1 MKKRLFALALAG
13 VLAAATLT
21 GCGSLKGD
29 ETVATV
35 DDTKID
41 ADLANFFARYT
52 QATYET
58 YYSAYM
64 GEDMWNSDASDG
76 ETYEESVKSSVLK
89 SLEDMILLEKH
100 MKDYD
105 VSITDED
112 KAMIKETTQ
121 QFLDDNSLDDK
132 NLVSGNEK
140 TVNRALTLMAVQQKM
155 RTAIQAGTDTEVSDE
170 EAAQKS
176 MDYVFISYQTK
187 DDSGNSKDVSDDEK
201 AQLKSQAEAIASG
214 LKEGGDLNTLAEE
227 QGATV
232 QTLTFDKDTTSP
244 EEDLIKAADA
254 LGEGESTD
262 VIETEKGCYV
272 AKVTSLLDRT
282 ATDSKKSQIVQE
294 RRTKLYDDTLKK
306 WRKKA
311 DIKVH
316 KGVWKKVS
324 FQKLCDM
331 IAMRS
336 TAFIGDV
343 MLVIEGLLSVM
354 QERLEEGDIIC
365 MGRLG
370 NFRMVAGSKGATTK
384 DDFNTSLF
392 NDARIVYVSGTM
404 LADIKKNAKFEELKP
419 IIDPDANNNGG
430 SGSEDRPEIE

>member
-58 YYSAYM
+58 YYSAYL

-100 MKDYD
+100 MEDYD

-121 QFLDDNSLDDK
+121 QFLNDNSLDDK

-155 RTAIQAGTDTEVSDE
+155 RTAIQAGADTEVSDE

-214 LKEGGDLNTLAEE
+214 LKEGGDLNALAEE

-244 EEDLIKAADA
+244 DEDLIKAADA

-294 RRTKLYDDTLKK
+294 RQTKLYDDTVKK

-316 KGVWKKVS
+316 KGVWKK
-324 FQKLCDM
+324 
-331 IAMRS
+331 
-336 TAFIGDV
+336 
-343 MLVIEGLLSVM
+343 
-354 QERLEEGDIIC
+354 
-365 MGRLG
+365 
-370 NFRMVAGSKGATTK
+370 
-384 DDFNTSLF
+384 
-392 NDARIVYVSGTM
+392 
-404 LADIKKNAKFEELKP
+404 
-419 IIDPDANNNGG
+419 
-430 SGSEDRPEIE
+430 

>member
-13 VLAAATLT
+13 VLAAVTLT

-58 YYSAYM
+58 YYSAYL

-100 MKDYD
+100 MEDYD

-121 QFLDDNSLDDK
+121 QFLNDNSLNDK

-155 RTAIQAGTDTEVSDE
+155 RTAIQAGADTEVSDE

-187 DDSGNSKDVSDDEK
+187 DESGNSKDVSDDEK

-214 LKEGGDLNTLAEE
+214 LKEGGDLNALAEE

-244 EEDLIKAADA
+244 DEDLIKAADA

-294 RRTKLYDDTLKK
+294 RQTKLYDDTVKK

-316 KGVWKKVS
+316 KGVWEKVS
-324 FQKLCDM
+324 FQK
-331 IAMRS
+331 
-336 TAFIGDV
+336 V
-343 MLVIEGLLSVM
+343 SVKM
-354 QERLEEGDIIC
+354 KTETQTPYTDQ
-365 MGRLG
+365 
-370 NFRMVAGSKGATTK
+370 VQT
-384 DDFNTSLF
+384 DDQAQTDN
-392 NDARIVYVSGTM
+392 
-404 LADIKKNAKFEELKP
+404 
-419 IIDPDANNNGG
+419 
-430 SGSEDRPEIE
+430 

>member
-1 MKKRLFALALAG
+1 MKKRLFALVLAG

-35 DDTKID
+35 DDTKIN

-58 YYSAYM
+58 YYSAYL
-64 GEDMWNSDASDG
+64 GDDMWNSDASDG

-100 MKDYD
+100 MDDYD

-112 KAMIKETTQ
+112 KATIKETTQ

-132 NLVSGNEK
+132 NLVSGNKK

-155 RTAIQAGTDTEVSDE
+155 RTAIQAGADTEVSDD

-176 MDYVFISYQTK
+176 MDYVFFSYQTK

-201 AQLKSQAEAIASG
+201 TKLKSQAEAVASG

-244 EEDLIKAADA
+244 DADLIKAADA

-262 VIETEKGCYV
+262 VIETDKGCYV

-294 RRTKLYDDTLKK
+294 RQTKLYDDTVKK

-316 KGVWKKVS
+316 KSVWKKVS
-324 FQKLCDM
+324 FQK
-331 IAMRS
+331 
-336 TAFIGDV
+336 V
-343 MLVIEGLLSVM
+343 SVKM
-354 QERLEEGDIIC
+354 KTETQTPYTDQ
-365 MGRLG
+365 
-370 NFRMVAGSKGATTK
+370 VQT
-384 DDFNTSLF
+384 DDQSQ
-392 NDARIVYVSGTM
+392 SGQ
-404 LADIKKNAKFEELKP
+404 
-419 IIDPDANNNGG
+419 
-430 SGSEDRPEIE
+430 

>member
-13 VLAAATLT
+13 VLAAATLP

-58 YYSAYM
+58 YYSAYL

-100 MKDYD
+100 MEDYD

-244 EEDLIKAADA
+244 DEDLIKAADA

-316 KGVWKKVS
+316 KDVWKKV
-324 FQKLCDM
+324 F
-331 IAMRS
+331 
-336 TAFIGDV
+336 
-343 MLVIEGLLSVM
+343 
-354 QERLEEGDIIC
+354 
-365 MGRLG
+365 
-370 NFRMVAGSKGATTK
+370 
-384 DDFNTSLF
+384 
-392 NDARIVYVSGTM
+392 
-404 LADIKKNAKFEELKP
+404 P
-419 IIDPDANNNGG
+419 
-430 SGSEDRPEIE
+430 

>member
-58 YYSAYM
+58 YYSAYL

-100 MKDYD
+100 MEDYD

-121 QFLDDNSLDDK
+121 QFLNDNSLDDK

-155 RTAIQAGTDTEVSDE
+155 RIAIQAGADTEVSDE

-214 LKEGGDLNTLAEE
+214 LKEGGDLNALAEE

-244 EEDLIKAADA
+244 DEDLIKAADA

-294 RRTKLYDDTLKK
+294 RQTKLYDDTVKK

-316 KGVWKKVS
+316 KSVWKKVS
-324 FQKLCDM
+324 FQK
-331 IAMRS
+331 
-336 TAFIGDV
+336 V
-343 MLVIEGLLSVM
+343 SVKM
-354 QERLEEGDIIC
+354 KTETQTPYADQ
-365 MGRLG
+365 
-370 NFRMVAGSKGATTK
+370 VQT
-384 DDFNTSLF
+384 DDQAQTDN
-392 NDARIVYVSGTM
+392 
-404 LADIKKNAKFEELKP
+404 
-419 IIDPDANNNGG
+419 
-430 SGSEDRPEIE
+430 

>member
-13 VLAAATLT
+13 VLAAVTLT

-58 YYSAYM
+58 YYSAYL

-100 MKDYD
+100 MEDYD

-121 QFLDDNSLDDK
+121 QFLNDNSLDDK

-155 RTAIQAGTDTEVSDE
+155 RTAIQAGADTEVSDE

-214 LKEGGDLNTLAEE
+214 LKEGGDLNALAEE

-244 EEDLIKAADA
+244 DEDLIKAADA

-294 RRTKLYDDTLKK
+294 RQTKLYDDTVKK

-316 KGVWKKVS
+316 KSVWKKVS
-324 FQKLCDM
+324 FQK
-331 IAMRS
+331 
-336 TAFIGDV
+336 V
-343 MLVIEGLLSVM
+343 SVKM
-354 QERLEEGDIIC
+354 KTETQTPYADQ
-365 MGRLG
+365 
-370 NFRMVAGSKGATTK
+370 VQT
-384 DDFNTSLF
+384 DDQAQTDN
-392 NDARIVYVSGTM
+392 
-404 LADIKKNAKFEELKP
+404 
-419 IIDPDANNNGG
+419 
-430 SGSEDRPEIE
+430 

>member
-58 YYSAYM
+58 YYSAYL

-100 MKDYD
+100 MEDYD

-121 QFLDDNSLDDK
+121 QFLNDNSLDDK

-214 LKEGGDLNTLAEE
+214 LKEGGDLNALAEE

-244 EEDLIKAADA
+244 DEDLIKAADA

-294 RRTKLYDDTLKK
+294 RQTKLYDDTLKK

-311 DIKVH
+311 NIKVH
-316 KGVWKKVS
+316 KDVWKKVS
-324 FQKLCDM
+324 FQK
-331 IAMRS
+331 
-336 TAFIGDV
+336 V
-343 MLVIEGLLSVM
+343 SVKM
-354 QERLEEGDIIC
+354 KTETQTPYTDQ
-365 MGRLG
+365 
-370 NFRMVAGSKGATTK
+370 VQT
-384 DDFNTSLF
+384 DDQAQTDN
-392 NDARIVYVSGTM
+392 
-404 LADIKKNAKFEELKP
+404 
-419 IIDPDANNNGG
+419 
-430 SGSEDRPEIE
+430 

>member
-58 YYSAYM
+58 YYSAYL

-100 MKDYD
+100 MEDYD

-121 QFLDDNSLDDK
+121 QFLNDNSLDDK

-155 RTAIQAGTDTEVSDE
+155 RTAIQAGADTEVSDE

-214 LKEGGDLNTLAEE
+214 LKEGGDLNALAEE

-244 EEDLIKAADA
+244 DEDLIKAADA

-294 RRTKLYDDTLKK
+294 RQTKLYDDTLKK

-316 KGVWKKVS
+316 KSVWKKVS
-324 FQKLCDM
+324 FQK
-331 IAMRS
+331 
-336 TAFIGDV
+336 V
-343 MLVIEGLLSVM
+343 SVKM
-354 QERLEEGDIIC
+354 KTETQTPYTDQ
-365 MGRLG
+365 
-370 NFRMVAGSKGATTK
+370 VQT
-384 DDFNTSLF
+384 DDQTQTDN
-392 NDARIVYVSGTM
+392 
-404 LADIKKNAKFEELKP
+404 
-419 IIDPDANNNGG
+419 
-430 SGSEDRPEIE
+430 

>member
-58 YYSAYM
+58 YYSAYL

-100 MKDYD
+100 MEDYD

-121 QFLDDNSLDDK
+121 QFLNDNSLDDK

-155 RTAIQAGTDTEVSDE
+155 RTAIQAGADTEVSDE

-201 AQLKSQAEAIASG
+201 VQLKSQAEAIASG
-214 LKEGGDLNTLAEE
+214 LKEGGDLNALAEE

-244 EEDLIKAADA
+244 DEDLIKAADA

-294 RRTKLYDDTLKK
+294 RQTKLYDDTVKK

-316 KGVWKKVS
+316 KSVWKKVS
-324 FQKLCDM
+324 FQK
-331 IAMRS
+331 
-336 TAFIGDV
+336 V
-343 MLVIEGLLSVM
+343 SVKM
-354 QERLEEGDIIC
+354 KTETQTPYTDQ
-365 MGRLG
+365 
-370 NFRMVAGSKGATTK
+370 VQT
-384 DDFNTSLF
+384 DDQAQTDN
-392 NDARIVYVSGTM
+392 
-404 LADIKKNAKFEELKP
+404 
-419 IIDPDANNNGG
+419 
-430 SGSEDRPEIE
+430 

>member
-58 YYSAYM
+58 YYSAYL

-100 MKDYD
+100 MEDYD

-121 QFLDDNSLDDK
+121 QFLNDNSLDDK

-155 RTAIQAGTDTEVSDE
+155 RTAIQAGADTEVSDE

-214 LKEGGDLNTLAEE
+214 LKEGGDLNALAEE

-244 EEDLIKAADA
+244 DEDLIKAADA

-272 AKVTSLLDRT
+272 ARVTSLLDRP
-282 ATDSKKSQIVQE
+282 ATESKKSQIVQE
-294 RRTKLYDDTLKK
+294 RQTKLYDDTVKK

-311 DIKVH
+311 DIKVL

-324 FQKLCDM
+324 FQK
-331 IAMRS
+331 
-336 TAFIGDV
+336 V
-343 MLVIEGLLSVM
+343 SVKM
-354 QERLEEGDIIC
+354 KTETQTPYTDQ
-365 MGRLG
+365 
-370 NFRMVAGSKGATTK
+370 VQT
-384 DDFNTSLF
+384 DDQAQTDN
-392 NDARIVYVSGTM
+392 
-404 LADIKKNAKFEELKP
+404 
-419 IIDPDANNNGG
+419 
-430 SGSEDRPEIE
+430 

>member
-58 YYSAYM
+58 YYSAYL

-100 MKDYD
+100 MEDYD

-121 QFLDDNSLDDK
+121 QFLNDNSLDDK

-155 RTAIQAGTDTEVSDE
+155 RTAIQVGADTEVSDE

-201 AQLKSQAEAIASG
+201 VQLKSQAEAIASG
-214 LKEGGDLNTLAEE
+214 LKEGGDLNALAEE

-244 EEDLIKAADA
+244 DEDLIKAADA

-272 AKVTSLLDRT
+272 AKITSLLDRT

-294 RRTKLYDDTLKK
+294 RQTKLYDDTVKK

-316 KGVWKKVS
+316 KSVWKKVS
-324 FQKLCDM
+324 FQK
-331 IAMRS
+331 
-336 TAFIGDV
+336 V
-343 MLVIEGLLSVM
+343 SVKM
-354 QERLEEGDIIC
+354 KTETQTPYADQ
-365 MGRLG
+365 
-370 NFRMVAGSKGATTK
+370 VQT
-384 DDFNTSLF
+384 DDQAQTDN
-392 NDARIVYVSGTM
+392 
-404 LADIKKNAKFEELKP
+404 
-419 IIDPDANNNGG
+419 
-430 SGSEDRPEIE
+430 

>member
-58 YYSAYM
+58 YYSAYL

-100 MKDYD
+100 MEDYD

-121 QFLDDNSLDDK
+121 QFLNDNSLDDK

-155 RTAIQAGTDTEVSDE
+155 RTAIQAGADTEVSDE

-214 LKEGGDLNTLAEE
+214 LKEGGDLNALAEE

-244 EEDLIKAADA
+244 DEDLIKAADA

-294 RRTKLYDDTLKK
+294 RQTKLYDDTVKK

-316 KGVWKKVS
+316 KSVWKKVS
-324 FQKLCDM
+324 FQK
-331 IAMRS
+331 
-336 TAFIGDV
+336 V
-343 MLVIEGLLSVM
+343 SVKM
-354 QERLEEGDIIC
+354 KTETQTPYTDQ
-365 MGRLG
+365 
-370 NFRMVAGSKGATTK
+370 VQT
-384 DDFNTSLF
+384 DDQAQTDN
-392 NDARIVYVSGTM
+392 
-404 LADIKKNAKFEELKP
+404 
-419 IIDPDANNNGG
+419 
-430 SGSEDRPEIE
+430 

>member
-58 YYSAYM
+58 YYSAYL
-64 GEDMWNSDASDG
+64 GENMWNSDASDG

-100 MKDYD
+100 MEDYD

-121 QFLDDNSLDDK
+121 QFLNDNSLDDK

-155 RTAIQAGTDTEVSDE
+155 RTAIQAGADTEVSDE

-244 EEDLIKAADA
+244 DEDLIKAADA

-294 RRTKLYDDTLKK
+294 RQTKLYDDTLKK

-316 KGVWKKVS
+316 KDVWKKVS
-324 FQKLCDM
+324 FQK
-331 IAMRS
+331 
-336 TAFIGDV
+336 V
-343 MLVIEGLLSVM
+343 SVKM
-354 QERLEEGDIIC
+354 KTETQTPYTDQ
-365 MGRLG
+365 
-370 NFRMVAGSKGATTK
+370 VQT
-384 DDFNTSLF
+384 DDQAQT
-392 NDARIVYVSGTM
+392 
-404 LADIKKNAKFEELKP
+404 
-419 IIDPDANNNGG
+419 NN
-430 SGSEDRPEIE
+430 

>member
-58 YYSAYM
+58 YYSAYL

-100 MKDYD
+100 MEDYD

-121 QFLDDNSLDDK
+121 QFLNDNSLDDK

-155 RTAIQAGTDTEVSDE
+155 RTAIQAGADTEVSDE

-214 LKEGGDLNTLAEE
+214 LKEGGDLNALAEE

-244 EEDLIKAADA
+244 DEDLIKAVDA

-294 RRTKLYDDTLKK
+294 RQTKLYDDTVKK

-311 DIKVH
+311 NIKVH
-316 KGVWKKVS
+316 KDIWKKVS
-324 FQKLCDM
+324 FQK
-331 IAMRS
+331 
-336 TAFIGDV
+336 V
-343 MLVIEGLLSVM
+343 SVKM
-354 QERLEEGDIIC
+354 KTETQTPYTDQ
-365 MGRLG
+365 
-370 NFRMVAGSKGATTK
+370 VQT
-384 DDFNTSLF
+384 DDQAQT
-392 NDARIVYVSGTM
+392 
-404 LADIKKNAKFEELKP
+404 
-419 IIDPDANNNGG
+419 NN
-430 SGSEDRPEIE
+430 

>member
-13 VLAAATLT
+13 VLAAVTLT

-58 YYSAYM
+58 YYSAYL

-100 MKDYD
+100 MEDYD

-121 QFLDDNSLDDK
+121 QFLNDNSLDDK

-155 RTAIQAGTDTEVSDE
+155 RTAIQAGADTEVSDE

-214 LKEGGDLNTLAEE
+214 LKEGGDLNALAEE

-244 EEDLIKAADA
+244 DEDLIKAADA

-294 RRTKLYDDTLKK
+294 RQTKLYDDTVKK

-316 KGVWKKVS
+316 KGVW
-324 FQKLCDM
+324 
-331 IAMRS
+331 
-336 TAFIGDV
+336 
-343 MLVIEGLLSVM
+343 
-354 QERLEEGDIIC
+354 
-365 MGRLG
+365 
-370 NFRMVAGSKGATTK
+370 
-384 DDFNTSLF
+384 
-392 NDARIVYVSGTM
+392 
-404 LADIKKNAKFEELKP
+404 
-419 IIDPDANNNGG
+419 
-430 SGSEDRPEIE
+430 

>member
-21 GCGSLKGD
+21 GCESLKGD

-58 YYSAYM
+58 YYSAYL

-100 MKDYD
+100 
-105 VSITDED
+105 
-112 KAMIKETTQ
+112 
-121 QFLDDNSLDDK
+121 LNDNSLDDK

-155 RTAIQAGTDTEVSDE
+155 RTAIQAGADTEVLDE

-214 LKEGGDLNTLAEE
+214 LKEGGDLNALAEE

-244 EEDLIKAADA
+244 DEDLIKAADA

-294 RRTKLYDDTLKK
+294 RQTKLYDDTVKK

-324 FQKLCDM
+324 FQK
-331 IAMRS
+331 
-336 TAFIGDV
+336 V
-343 MLVIEGLLSVM
+343 SVKM
-354 QERLEEGDIIC
+354 KTETQTPYTDQ
-365 MGRLG
+365 
-370 NFRMVAGSKGATTK
+370 VQT
-384 DDFNTSLF
+384 DDQAQTDN
-392 NDARIVYVSGTM
+392 
-404 LADIKKNAKFEELKP
+404 
-419 IIDPDANNNGG
+419 
-430 SGSEDRPEIE
+430 

>member
-58 YYSAYM
+58 YYSAYL

-100 MKDYD
+100 MEDYD

-232 QTLTFDKDTTSP
+232 QTLTFDKYTTSP
-244 EEDLIKAADA
+244 DEDLIKAADA

-294 RRTKLYDDTLKK
+294 RQTKLYDDTVKK
-306 WRKKA
+306 WRKKQTLKC
-311 DIKVH
+311 IRVC
-316 KGVWKKVS
+316 GKK
-324 FQKLCDM
+324 
-331 IAMRS
+331 
-336 TAFIGDV
+336 
-343 MLVIEGLLSVM
+343 
-354 QERLEEGDIIC
+354 
-365 MGRLG
+365 
-370 NFRMVAGSKGATTK
+370 
-384 DDFNTSLF
+384 
-392 NDARIVYVSGTM
+392 
-404 LADIKKNAKFEELKP
+404 
-419 IIDPDANNNGG
+419 
-430 SGSEDRPEIE
+430 

>member
-58 YYSAYM
+58 YYSAYL

-100 MKDYD
+100 MDDYD

-112 KAMIKETTQ
+112 KETIKETTQ
-121 QFLDDNSLDDK
+121 QFLNDNSLDDK

-155 RTAIQAGTDTEVSDE
+155 RTAIQAGADTEVSDE

-214 LKEGGDLNTLAEE
+214 LKEGGDLNALAEE

-244 EEDLIKAADA
+244 DEDLIKAADA

-294 RRTKLYDDTLKK
+294 RQTKLYDDTLKK

-316 KGVWKKVS
+316 KDVWKKVS
-324 FQKLCDM
+324 FQK
-331 IAMRS
+331 
-336 TAFIGDV
+336 V
-343 MLVIEGLLSVM
+343 SVKM
-354 QERLEEGDIIC
+354 KTETQTPYADQ
-365 MGRLG
+365 
-370 NFRMVAGSKGATTK
+370 VQTDDQAQTK
-384 DDFNTSLF
+384 
-392 NDARIVYVSGTM
+392 
-404 LADIKKNAKFEELKP
+404 
-419 IIDPDANNNGG
+419 
-430 SGSEDRPEIE
+430 

>member
-13 VLAAATLT
+13 VLAAVTLT

-58 YYSAYM
+58 YYSAYL

-100 MKDYD
+100 MEDYD

-121 QFLDDNSLDDK
+121 QFLNDNSLDDK

-155 RTAIQAGTDTEVSDE
+155 RTAIQAGADTEVSDE

-316 KGVWKKVS
+316 KDVWKKVS
-324 FQKLCDM
+324 FQK
-331 IAMRS
+331 
-336 TAFIGDV
+336 V
-343 MLVIEGLLSVM
+343 SVKM
-354 QERLEEGDIIC
+354 KTETQTPYADQ
-365 MGRLG
+365 
-370 NFRMVAGSKGATTK
+370 VQTDDQAQTK
-384 DDFNTSLF
+384 
-392 NDARIVYVSGTM
+392 
-404 LADIKKNAKFEELKP
+404 
-419 IIDPDANNNGG
+419 
-430 SGSEDRPEIE
+430 

>member
-58 YYSAYM
+58 YYSAYL

-100 MKDYD
+100 MEDYD

-121 QFLDDNSLDDK
+121 QFLNDNSLDDK

-155 RTAIQAGTDTEVSDE
+155 RTAIQAGADTEVSDE

-214 LKEGGDLNTLAEE
+214 LKEGGDLNALAEE

-244 EEDLIKAADA
+244 DEDLIKAADA

-294 RRTKLYDDTLKK
+294 RQTKLYDDTVKK
-306 WRKKA
+306 WRKKT

-324 FQKLCDM
+324 FQK
-331 IAMRS
+331 
-336 TAFIGDV
+336 V
-343 MLVIEGLLSVM
+343 SVKM
-354 QERLEEGDIIC
+354 KTETQTPYTDQ
-365 MGRLG
+365 
-370 NFRMVAGSKGATTK
+370 VQT
-384 DDFNTSLF
+384 DDQAQTDN
-392 NDARIVYVSGTM
+392 
-404 LADIKKNAKFEELKP
+404 
-419 IIDPDANNNGG
+419 
-430 SGSEDRPEIE
+430 

>member
-13 VLAAATLT
+13 VLAAVTLT

-58 YYSAYM
+58 YYSAYL

-100 MKDYD
+100 MEDYD

-121 QFLDDNSLDDK
+121 QFLNDNSLDDK

-155 RTAIQAGTDTEVSDE
+155 RTAIQAGADTEVSDE

-214 LKEGGDLNTLAEE
+214 LKEGGDLNALAEE

-244 EEDLIKAADA
+244 DEDLIKAVDA

-294 RRTKLYDDTLKK
+294 RQTKLYDDTVKK

-316 KGVWKKVS
+316 KGVWEKVS
-324 FQKLCDM
+324 FQK
-331 IAMRS
+331 
-336 TAFIGDV
+336 V
-343 MLVIEGLLSVM
+343 SVKM
-354 QERLEEGDIIC
+354 KTETQTPYTDQ
-365 MGRLG
+365 
-370 NFRMVAGSKGATTK
+370 VQT
-384 DDFNTSLF
+384 DDQAQTDN
-392 NDARIVYVSGTM
+392 
-404 LADIKKNAKFEELKP
+404 
-419 IIDPDANNNGG
+419 
-430 SGSEDRPEIE
+430 

>member
-58 YYSAYM
+58 YYSAYL

-100 MKDYD
+100 MEDYD

-121 QFLDDNSLDDK
+121 QFLNDNSLDDK

-155 RTAIQAGTDTEVSDE
+155 RTAIQAGADTEVSDE

-214 LKEGGDLNTLAEE
+214 LKEGGDLNALAEE

-244 EEDLIKAADA
+244 DEDLIKAADA

-294 RRTKLYDDTLKK
+294 RQTKLYDDTVKK

-316 KGVWKKVS
+316 KGVWEKVS
-324 FQKLCDM
+324 FQK
-331 IAMRS
+331 
-336 TAFIGDV
+336 V
-343 MLVIEGLLSVM
+343 SVKM
-354 QERLEEGDIIC
+354 KTETQTPYTDQ
-365 MGRLG
+365 
-370 NFRMVAGSKGATTK
+370 VQT
-384 DDFNTSLF
+384 DDQAQTDN
-392 NDARIVYVSGTM
+392 
-404 LADIKKNAKFEELKP
+404 
-419 IIDPDANNNGG
+419 
-430 SGSEDRPEIE
+430 

>member
-58 YYSAYM
+58 YYSAYL

-100 MKDYD
+100 MEDYD

-112 KAMIKETTQ
+112 KATIKETTQ

-132 NLVSGNEK
+132 NLVSGNKK

-155 RTAIQAGTDTEVSDE
+155 RTAIQAGADTEVSDE

-214 LKEGGDLNTLAEE
+214 LKEGGDLNALAEE

-244 EEDLIKAADA
+244 DEDLIKAADA

-294 RRTKLYDDTLKK
+294 RQTKLYDDTLKK

-316 KGVWKKVS
+316 KSVWKKVS
-324 FQKLCDM
+324 FQK
-331 IAMRS
+331 
-336 TAFIGDV
+336 V
-343 MLVIEGLLSVM
+343 SVKM
-354 QERLEEGDIIC
+354 NTETQTPYTDQ
-365 MGRLG
+365 
-370 NFRMVAGSKGATTK
+370 VQT
-384 DDFNTSLF
+384 DDQTQTDN
-392 NDARIVYVSGTM
+392 
-404 LADIKKNAKFEELKP
+404 
-419 IIDPDANNNGG
+419 
-430 SGSEDRPEIE
+430 

>member
-58 YYSAYM
+58 YYSAYL

-100 MKDYD
+100 MEDYD

-112 KAMIKETTQ
+112 KATIKETTQ

-132 NLVSGNEK
+132 NLVSGNKK

-155 RTAIQAGTDTEVSDE
+155 RTAIQAGADTEVSDE

-214 LKEGGDLNTLAEE
+214 LKEGGDLNALAEE

-244 EEDLIKAADA
+244 DEDLIKAADA

-294 RRTKLYDDTLKK
+294 RQTKLYDDTLKK

-316 KGVWKKVS
+316 KSVWKKIS
-324 FQKLCDM
+324 FQK
-331 IAMRS
+331 
-336 TAFIGDV
+336 V
-343 MLVIEGLLSVM
+343 SVKM
-354 QERLEEGDIIC
+354 KTETQTPYTDQ
-365 MGRLG
+365 
-370 NFRMVAGSKGATTK
+370 VQT
-384 DDFNTSLF
+384 DDQAQTDN
-392 NDARIVYVSGTM
+392 
-404 LADIKKNAKFEELKP
+404 
-419 IIDPDANNNGG
+419 
-430 SGSEDRPEIE
+430 

>member
-13 VLAAATLT
+13 VLAAVTLT

-58 YYSAYM
+58 YYSAYL
-64 GEDMWNSDASDG
+64 GEDMWNSDASEG

-100 MKDYD
+100 MEDYD

-121 QFLDDNSLDDK
+121 QFLNDNSLDDK

-155 RTAIQAGTDTEVSDE
+155 RTAIQAGADTEVSDE

-214 LKEGGDLNTLAEE
+214 LKEGGDLNALAEE

-244 EEDLIKAADA
+244 DEDLIKAADA

-294 RRTKLYDDTLKK
+294 RQKKLYDDTVKK

-316 KGVWKKVS
+316 KGVWEKVS
-324 FQKLCDM
+324 FQK
-331 IAMRS
+331 
-336 TAFIGDV
+336 V
-343 MLVIEGLLSVM
+343 SVKM
-354 QERLEEGDIIC
+354 KTETQTPYTDQ
-365 MGRLG
+365 
-370 NFRMVAGSKGATTK
+370 VQT
-384 DDFNTSLF
+384 DDQAQTDN
-392 NDARIVYVSGTM
+392 
-404 LADIKKNAKFEELKP
+404 
-419 IIDPDANNNGG
+419 
-430 SGSEDRPEIE
+430 

>member
-100 MKDYD
+100 MEDYD

-121 QFLDDNSLDDK
+121 QFLNDNSLDDK

-155 RTAIQAGTDTEVSDE
+155 RTAIQAGADTEVSDE

-316 KGVWKKVS
+316 KDVWKKVS
-324 FQKLCDM
+324 FQK
-331 IAMRS
+331 
-336 TAFIGDV
+336 V
-343 MLVIEGLLSVM
+343 SVKM
-354 QERLEEGDIIC
+354 KTETQTPYTDQ
-365 MGRLG
+365 
-370 NFRMVAGSKGATTK
+370 VQT
-384 DDFNTSLF
+384 DDQAQTDN
-392 NDARIVYVSGTM
+392 
-404 LADIKKNAKFEELKP
+404 
-419 IIDPDANNNGG
+419 
-430 SGSEDRPEIE
+430 

>member
-58 YYSAYM
+58 YYSAYL

-100 MKDYD
+100 MEDYD

-155 RTAIQAGTDTEVSDE
+155 RTAIQAGADTEVSDE

-214 LKEGGDLNTLAEE
+214 LKEGGDLNALAEE

-244 EEDLIKAADA
+244 DEDLIKAADA

-294 RRTKLYDDTLKK
+294 RQTKLYDDTVKK

-316 KGVWKKVS
+316 KDVWKKVS
-324 FQKLCDM
+324 FQK
-331 IAMRS
+331 
-336 TAFIGDV
+336 V
-343 MLVIEGLLSVM
+343 SVKM
-354 QERLEEGDIIC
+354 KTETQTPYADQ
-365 MGRLG
+365 
-370 NFRMVAGSKGATTK
+370 VQTDDQAQTK
-384 DDFNTSLF
+384 
-392 NDARIVYVSGTM
+392 
-404 LADIKKNAKFEELKP
+404 
-419 IIDPDANNNGG
+419 
-430 SGSEDRPEIE
+430 

>member
-58 YYSAYM
+58 YYSAYL

-100 MKDYD
+100 MEDYD

-121 QFLDDNSLDDK
+121 QFLNDNSLDDK

-155 RTAIQAGTDTEVSDE
+155 RTAIQAGADTEVSDE

-187 DDSGNSKDVSDDEK
+187 DESGNSKDVSDDEK

-214 LKEGGDLNTLAEE
+214 LKEGGDLNALAEE

-244 EEDLIKAADA
+244 DEDLIKAADA

-294 RRTKLYDDTLKK
+294 RQTKLYDDTVKK

-316 KGVWKKVS
+316 KGVWEKVS
-324 FQKLCDM
+324 FQK
-331 IAMRS
+331 
-336 TAFIGDV
+336 V
-343 MLVIEGLLSVM
+343 SVKM
-354 QERLEEGDIIC
+354 KTETQTPYTDQ
-365 MGRLG
+365 
-370 NFRMVAGSKGATTK
+370 VQT
-384 DDFNTSLF
+384 DDQAQTDN
-392 NDARIVYVSGTM
+392 
-404 LADIKKNAKFEELKP
+404 
-419 IIDPDANNNGG
+419 
-430 SGSEDRPEIE
+430 

>member
-58 YYSAYM
+58 YYSAYL

-100 MKDYD
+100 MDDYN
-105 VSITDED
+105 VSITNED
-112 KAMIKETTQ
+112 KATIKETTQ

-132 NLVSGNEK
+132 NLVSGNKK

-155 RTAIQAGTDTEVSDE
+155 RTAIQAGADTEVSDE

-201 AQLKSQAEAIASG
+201 AQLKSQAEVIASG

-244 EEDLIKAADA
+244 DADLIKAADA

-262 VIETEKGCYV
+262 VIETDKGCYV

-294 RRTKLYDDTLKK
+294 RQTKLYDDTVKK

-316 KGVWKKVS
+316 KSVWKKVS
-324 FQKLCDM
+324 FQK
-331 IAMRS
+331 
-336 TAFIGDV
+336 V
-343 MLVIEGLLSVM
+343 SVKM
-354 QERLEEGDIIC
+354 KTETQTPYTDQ
-365 MGRLG
+365 
-370 NFRMVAGSKGATTK
+370 VQT
-384 DDFNTSLF
+384 DDQSQ
-392 NDARIVYVSGTM
+392 SGQ
-404 LADIKKNAKFEELKP
+404 
-419 IIDPDANNNGG
+419 
-430 SGSEDRPEIE
+430 

>member
-58 YYSAYM
+58 YYSAYL

-100 MKDYD
+100 MEDYD

-121 QFLDDNSLDDK
+121 QFLNDNSLDDK

-155 RTAIQAGTDTEVSDE
+155 RTAIQAGADTEVSDE

-214 LKEGGDLNTLAEE
+214 LKEGGDLNALAEE

-244 EEDLIKAADA
+244 DEDLIKAADA

-294 RRTKLYDDTLKK
+294 RQTKLYDDTVKK
-306 WRKKA
+306 WRKKQTLKC
-311 DIKVH
+311 IRVY
-316 KGVWKKVS
+316 GKK
-324 FQKLCDM
+324 
-331 IAMRS
+331 
-336 TAFIGDV
+336 
-343 MLVIEGLLSVM
+343 
-354 QERLEEGDIIC
+354 
-365 MGRLG
+365 
-370 NFRMVAGSKGATTK
+370 
-384 DDFNTSLF
+384 
-392 NDARIVYVSGTM
+392 
-404 LADIKKNAKFEELKP
+404 
-419 IIDPDANNNGG
+419 
-430 SGSEDRPEIE
+430 

>member
-58 YYSAYM
+58 YYSAYL

-100 MKDYD
+100 MEDYD
-105 VSITDED
+105 VSITE
-112 KAMIKETTQ
+112 ETTQ

-132 NLVSGNEK
+132 NLVSGNKK

-155 RTAIQAGTDTEVSDE
+155 RTAIQAGADTEVSDE

-201 AQLKSQAEAIASG
+201 TQLKSQAEAIASG
-214 LKEGGDLNTLAEE
+214 LKEGGDLNALAEE

-244 EEDLIKAADA
+244 DEDLIKAADA

-294 RRTKLYDDTLKK
+294 RQTKLYDDTLKK

-316 KGVWKKVS
+316 KSVWKKVS
-324 FQKLCDM
+324 FQK
-331 IAMRS
+331 
-336 TAFIGDV
+336 V
-343 MLVIEGLLSVM
+343 SVKM
-354 QERLEEGDIIC
+354 NTETQTPYTDQ
-365 MGRLG
+365 
-370 NFRMVAGSKGATTK
+370 VQT
-384 DDFNTSLF
+384 DDQTQTDN
-392 NDARIVYVSGTM
+392 
-404 LADIKKNAKFEELKP
+404 
-419 IIDPDANNNGG
+419 
-430 SGSEDRPEIE
+430 

>member
-1 MKKRLFALALAG
+1 
-13 VLAAATLT
+13 
-21 GCGSLKGD
+21 
-29 ETVATV
+29 
-35 DDTKID
+35 
-41 ADLANFFARYT
+41 
-52 QATYET
+52 
-58 YYSAYM
+58 
-64 GEDMWNSDASDG
+64 
-76 ETYEESVKSSVLK
+76 
-89 SLEDMILLEKH
+89 MILLEKH
-100 MKDYD
+100 MEDYD

-121 QFLDDNSLDDK
+121 QFLNDNSLDDK

-155 RTAIQAGTDTEVSDE
+155 RTAIQAGADTEVSDE

-214 LKEGGDLNTLAEE
+214 LKEGGDLNALAEE

-244 EEDLIKAADA
+244 DEDLIKAADA

-282 ATDSKKSQIVQE
+282 ATDSKKSRIVQE
-294 RRTKLYDDTLKK
+294 RQKKLYDDTVKK

-324 FQKLCDM
+324 FQK
-331 IAMRS
+331 
-336 TAFIGDV
+336 V
-343 MLVIEGLLSVM
+343 SVKM
-354 QERLEEGDIIC
+354 KTETQTPYTDQ
-365 MGRLG
+365 
-370 NFRMVAGSKGATTK
+370 VQT
-384 DDFNTSLF
+384 DDRAQTDN
-392 NDARIVYVSGTM
+392 
-404 LADIKKNAKFEELKP
+404 
-419 IIDPDANNNGG
+419 
-430 SGSEDRPEIE
+430 

>member
-58 YYSAYM
+58 YYSAYL

-76 ETYEESVKSSVLK
+76 ETYEESVKNSVLK

-100 MKDYD
+100 MEDYD

-121 QFLDDNSLDDK
+121 QFLNDNSLDDK

-155 RTAIQAGTDTEVSDE
+155 RTAIQAGADTEVSDE

-214 LKEGGDLNTLAEE
+214 LKEGGDLNALAEE

-244 EEDLIKAADA
+244 DEDLIKAADA

-294 RRTKLYDDTLKK
+294 RQTKLYDDTVKK

-316 KGVWKKVS
+316 KSVWKKVS
-324 FQKLCDM
+324 FQK
-331 IAMRS
+331 
-336 TAFIGDV
+336 V
-343 MLVIEGLLSVM
+343 SVKM
-354 QERLEEGDIIC
+354 KTETQTPYADQ
-365 MGRLG
+365 
-370 NFRMVAGSKGATTK
+370 VQT
-384 DDFNTSLF
+384 DDQAQTDN
-392 NDARIVYVSGTM
+392 
-404 LADIKKNAKFEELKP
+404 
-419 IIDPDANNNGG
+419 
-430 SGSEDRPEIE
+430 

>member
-41 ADLANFFARYT
+41 ADLVNFFARYT

-58 YYSAYM
+58 YYSAYL

-100 MKDYD
+100 MEDYD

-121 QFLDDNSLDDK
+121 QFLNDNSLDDK

-155 RTAIQAGTDTEVSDE
+155 RTAIQAGADTEVSDE

-176 MDYVFISYQTK
+176 MDYVLISYQTK

-214 LKEGGDLNTLAEE
+214 LKEGGDLNALAEE

-244 EEDLIKAADA
+244 DEDLIKAADA

-294 RRTKLYDDTLKK
+294 RQTKLYDDTVKK

-316 KGVWKKVS
+316 KGVWEKVS
-324 FQKLCDM
+324 FQK
-331 IAMRS
+331 
-336 TAFIGDV
+336 V
-343 MLVIEGLLSVM
+343 SVKM
-354 QERLEEGDIIC
+354 KTETQTPYTDQ
-365 MGRLG
+365 
-370 NFRMVAGSKGATTK
+370 VQT
-384 DDFNTSLF
+384 DDQAQTDN
-392 NDARIVYVSGTM
+392 
-404 LADIKKNAKFEELKP
+404 
-419 IIDPDANNNGG
+419 
-430 SGSEDRPEIE
+430 

>member
-58 YYSAYM
+58 YYSAYL

-155 RTAIQAGTDTEVSDE
+155 RTAIQAGADTEVSDE

-244 EEDLIKAADA
+244 DEDLIKAADA

-294 RRTKLYDDTLKK
+294 RQTKLYDDTLKK

-311 DIKVH
+311 NIKVH
-316 KGVWKKVS
+316 KDVWKKVS
-324 FQKLCDM
+324 FQK
-331 IAMRS
+331 
-336 TAFIGDV
+336 V
-343 MLVIEGLLSVM
+343 SVKM
-354 QERLEEGDIIC
+354 KTETQTPYTDQ
-365 MGRLG
+365 
-370 NFRMVAGSKGATTK
+370 VQT
-384 DDFNTSLF
+384 DDQAQT
-392 NDARIVYVSGTM
+392 
-404 LADIKKNAKFEELKP
+404 
-419 IIDPDANNNGG
+419 NN
-430 SGSEDRPEIE
+430 

>member
-58 YYSAYM
+58 YYSAYL

-121 QFLDDNSLDDK
+121 QFLNDNSLDDK

-155 RTAIQAGTDTEVSDE
+155 RTAIQAGADTEVSDE

-214 LKEGGDLNTLAEE
+214 LKEGGDLNALAEE

-244 EEDLIKAADA
+244 DEDLIKAADA

-294 RRTKLYDDTLKK
+294 RQTKLYDDTVKK

-316 KGVWKKVS
+316 KGVWEKVS
-324 FQKLCDM
+324 FQK
-331 IAMRS
+331 
-336 TAFIGDV
+336 V
-343 MLVIEGLLSVM
+343 SVKM
-354 QERLEEGDIIC
+354 KTETQTPYTDQ
-365 MGRLG
+365 
-370 NFRMVAGSKGATTK
+370 VQT
-384 DDFNTSLF
+384 DDQAQTDN
-392 NDARIVYVSGTM
+392 
-404 LADIKKNAKFEELKP
+404 
-419 IIDPDANNNGG
+419 
-430 SGSEDRPEIE
+430 

>member
-13 VLAAATLT
+13 VLAAVTLT

-58 YYSAYM
+58 YYSAYL

-100 MKDYD
+100 MEDYD

-121 QFLDDNSLDDK
+121 QFLNDNSLDDK

-155 RTAIQAGTDTEVSDE
+155 RTAIQAGADTEVSDE

-201 AQLKSQAEAIASG
+201 VQLKSQAEAIASG
-214 LKEGGDLNTLAEE
+214 LKEGGDLNALVEE

-244 EEDLIKAADA
+244 DEDLIKAADA

-294 RRTKLYDDTLKK
+294 RQKKLYDDTVKK

-316 KGVWKKVS
+316 KGVWEKVS
-324 FQKLCDM
+324 FQK
-331 IAMRS
+331 
-336 TAFIGDV
+336 V
-343 MLVIEGLLSVM
+343 SVKM
-354 QERLEEGDIIC
+354 KTETQTPYTDQ
-365 MGRLG
+365 
-370 NFRMVAGSKGATTK
+370 VQT
-384 DDFNTSLF
+384 DDQAQTDN
-392 NDARIVYVSGTM
+392 
-404 LADIKKNAKFEELKP
+404 
-419 IIDPDANNNGG
+419 
-430 SGSEDRPEIE
+430 